1 MINEILNDVKKA
13 VILNKLTLDDKYFF
27 ELNKSLNELL
37 IAVFEENR
45 LSIKE
50 NLGKTIILFSLAGV
64 INNCTFENIYDDF
77 YKVIIPEERD
87 LLNITSKTDVI
98 NLINMEVTEI
108 FKDLN
113 LYLKITDDDII
124 NIYHYLFLISKF
136 YNMNF
141 EKVVLEAIN

>member
-27 ELNKSLNELL
+27 ELNKSLNELS

-50 NLGKTIILFSLAGV
+50 NLGKAVILFSVSGV

-77 YKVIIPEERD
+77 YKVIIPEEKD
-87 LLNITSKTDVI
+87 LLSITSKADVI
-98 NLINMEVTEI
+98 NLINMEITEI
-108 FKDLN
+108 YKDLN
-113 LYLKITDDDII
+113 LYLKIADDDII

>member
-27 ELNKSLNELL
+27 ELNKSLNELS

-50 NLGKTIILFSLAGV
+50 NLGKAVILFSVAGV
-64 INNCTFENIYDDF
+64 INNCTFDF
-77 YKVIIPEERD
+77 YKVIIPEEKD
-87 LLNITSKTDVI
+87 LLSITSKADVI
-98 NLINMEVTEI
+98 NLINMEITEI
-108 FKDLN
+108 YKDLN

>member
-13 VILNKLTLDDKYFF
+13 VILKKITLDDKYFF
-27 ELNKSLNELL
+27 ELNKSLNELS

-45 LSIKE
+45 LAIKE
-50 NLGKTIILFSLAGV
+50 NLGKTIILFSVAGV

-77 YKVIIPEERD
+77 YKVIIPEEKD
-87 LLNITSKTDVI
+87 LLSITSKTDVI
-98 NLINMEVTEI
+98 NLINMEITEI
-108 FKDLN
+108 FKELN
-113 LYLKITDDDII
+113 LYSKITDDDII

-141 EKVVLEAIN
+141 EKVILEAIN

>member
-27 ELNKSLNELL
+27 ELNKSLNELS

-50 NLGKTIILFSLAGV
+50 NLGKVVILFSVAGV

-77 YKVIIPEERD
+77 YKVIIPEEKD
-87 LLNITSKTDVI
+87 LLSITSKADVI
-98 NLINMEVTEI
+98 NLINMEITEI
-108 FKDLN
+108 YKDLN

>member
-27 ELNKSLNELL
+27 ELNKSLNELS

-50 NLGKTIILFSLAGV
+50 NLGKAVILFSVAGV

-77 YKVIIPEERD
+77 YKVIIPEEKD
-87 LLNITSKTDVI
+87 LLSITSKADVI
-98 NLINMEVTEI
+98 NLINMEITEI
-108 FKDLN
+108 YKDLN